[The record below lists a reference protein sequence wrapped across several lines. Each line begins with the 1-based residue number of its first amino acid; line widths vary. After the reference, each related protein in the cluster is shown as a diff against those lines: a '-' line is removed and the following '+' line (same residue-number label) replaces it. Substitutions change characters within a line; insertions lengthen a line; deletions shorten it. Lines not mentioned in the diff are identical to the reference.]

1 MFCVHCG
8 YKMDN
13 DHKFCPSCGKPT
25 TKSDSD
31 VITDNTGKPMNAETP
46 KIEEKMYFEGSGEIV
61 IKKIEHRGGG
71 RKVAS
76 WLAGGPIG
84 YLAFG
89 RDKTQKSKAK
99 GRLVVTQK
107 SIYCAGNEYQ
117 FSKILSLARIGTM
130 HKSVLVNF
138 ENDVS
143 GERYDI
149 KLEIK
154 TKEMDRLFAALE
166 SARMSKI
173 GF

>member
-1 MFCVHCG
+1 VG
-8 YKMDN
+8 
-13 DHKFCPSCGKPT
+13 
-25 TKSDSD
+25 
-31 VITDNTGKPMNAETP
+31 E
-46 KIEEKMYFEGSGEIV
+46 GEIV

-76 WLAGGPIG
+76 WLVGGPIG

-99 GRLVVTQK
+99 GKLVVTQK
-107 SIYCAGNEYQ
+107 AIYCAGNEYK
-117 FSKILSLARIGTM
+117 FDTILSLARIGTM
-130 HKSVLVNF
+130 HKSILVNF
-138 ENDVS
+138 QNDVA

-166 SARMSKI
+166 SARMSKV

>member
-1 MFCVHCG
+1 
-8 YKMDN
+8 MDDN
-13 DHKFCPSCGKPT
+13 HRFCPSCGGST
-25 TKSDSD
+25 TKSDSTT
-31 VITDNTGKPMNAETP
+31 ITDNTGESMKAETP
-46 KIEEKMYFEGSGEIV
+46 KIKEKMYFEGSGELI

-99 GRLVVTQK
+99 GILVVTQK
-107 SIYCAGNEYQ
+107 AIYCAGNEYP
-117 FSKILSLARIGTM
+117 FAKILSLARIGTI

-138 ENDVS
+138 ENDVA